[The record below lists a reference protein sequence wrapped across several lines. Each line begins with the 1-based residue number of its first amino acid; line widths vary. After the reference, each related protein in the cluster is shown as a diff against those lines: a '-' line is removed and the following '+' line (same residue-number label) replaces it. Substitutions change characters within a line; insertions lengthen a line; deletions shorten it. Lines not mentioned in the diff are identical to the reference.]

1 MKILINR
8 LFRKWRT
15 LLSKI
20 VVAGFIF
27 VLLVSETPLQKHE
40 LQEITM
46 NLIGL
51 ILVGTAT
58 VGRLWCLLFI
68 SGYKSENLITVGP
81 YSLCRNPLYGF
92 SFLGMVGVALCTAS
106 FTLTAVMILIFLLY
120 YPFVI
125 HAEEAKLLLK
135 HPIEYPTYCR
145 LTPRMFPT
153 FVQFR
158 EPELYEV
165 KPRQFRKRLFDG
177 LGFIWLA
184 GLAITLE
191 DLHEIDML
199 PALLYLY

>member
-15 LLSKI
+15 ILSKI
-20 VVAGFIF
+20 VVAGFLF
-27 VLLVSETPLQKHE
+27 VLMISEPPFEAHDHQELV
-40 LQEITM
+40 M

-51 ILVGTAT
+51 ILVGLAT

-81 YSLCRNPLYGF
+81 YSLCRNPLYVF

-120 YPFVI
+120 YPLVI
-125 HAEEAKLLLK
+125 RLEEAKLLLK
-135 HPIEYPTYCR
+135 HPVEYPIYCR
-145 LTPRMFPT
+145 LVPRVVPSFSR
-153 FVQFR
+153 FR

-165 KPRQFRKRLFDG
+165 KPGQFRKRLFDG
-177 LGFIWLA
+177 LGFVWLA

-191 DLHEIDML
+191 DLHELDLL
-199 PALLYLY
+199 PTLFYLY